1 MCDYKL
7 FLQSPM
13 EDSWNDICKN
23 GRFGHKFQMHV
34 GWYGQDSLQVFC
46 PRTRNTNGKEHEHKP
61 YKFEIDMH
69 VEHQHHAQIK
79 CNY

>member
-1 MCDYKL
+1 MCKW
-7 FLQSPM
+7 Q
-13 EDSWNDICKN
+13 
-23 GRFGHKFQMHV
+23 G
-34 GWYGQDSLQVFC
+34 FC
-46 PRTRNTNGKEHEHKP
+46 PTTRNTNGKEHEHKP